1 MAWLKFKCEKC
12 GNEYKFEAYHTNDPS
27 YKKEY
32 WRKLQGEPYGLCP
45 DCYQAKKKAEL
56 EEKNRQAMLK
66 AKEMGLPELTG
77 TEKQVAWA
85 NSIRQ
90 KHIDM
95 LEDEIETLQEDLEN
109 GFDFVEEDIET
120 YKKALKIIRTKTE
133 AKWFINTRTLG
144 TYSLAERLVKGEI
157 E

>member
-1 MAWLKFKCEKC
+1 
-12 GNEYKFEAYHTNDPS
+12 
-27 YKKEY
+27 
-32 WRKLQGEPYGLCP
+32 
-45 DCYQAKKKAEL
+45 
-56 EEKNRQAMLK
+56 
-66 AKEMGLPELTG
+66 
-77 TEKQVAWA
+77 
-85 NSIRQ
+85 
-90 KHIDM
+90 M